1 MLDRGAVIE
10 HGQTR
15 RDRWL
20 RERRVRIAGLIALV
34 EAVLLVFHVLP
45 WLLTLL
51 VAILIVVGYF
61 WLGERIRSRPLRE
74 AGWIAAVSQALVM
87 LVPVLLILIGTLA
100 LIALA
105 GVAVAALV
113 VLFSRHR

>member
-1 MLDRGAVIE
+1 MLDHGVIE

-20 RERRVRIAGLIALV
+20 RERRVRIALVIAAV
-34 EAVLLVFHVLP
+34 EALLLVVHVLP

-51 VAILIVVGYF
+51 VAILVVVTYF
-61 WLGERIRSRPLRE
+61 WLGDRIRSRPLRE

-87 LVPVLLILIGTLA
+87 LVPVFLILGAALV

-113 VLFSRHR
+113 ILFSRHR